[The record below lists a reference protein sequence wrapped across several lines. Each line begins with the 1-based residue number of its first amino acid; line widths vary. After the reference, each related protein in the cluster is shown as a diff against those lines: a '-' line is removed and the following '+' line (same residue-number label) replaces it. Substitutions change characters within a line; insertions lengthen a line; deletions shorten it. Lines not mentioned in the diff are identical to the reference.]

1 MEVTTIRK
9 KKGLKSTMLE
19 LNANEDSVFP
29 RPKFTS
35 IRTTISALRIEYPE
49 RQFEYEVIEGG
60 IRVVCVK

>member
-9 KKGLKSTMLE
+9 KKGIKSTMLE
-19 LNANEDSVFP
+19 LNANEDYVFP

-49 RQFEYEVIEGG
+49 RLFEYEVIEGG